1 MVIWDSL
8 YSSIFLFIYFVYQY
22 CINAGVQKKNLF
34 LLLIGANSAMH
45 QSEFLATTC
54 NLLKAREKSSAQ
66 SAIAFGFASLW
77 LKKLAREFYGNQK
90 AQQSQSRNYFGQPL
104 ENFSN
109 SIGFGRT
116 YPNTGELFPG

>member
-22 CINAGVQKKNLF
+22 CINAGVQKKKNLS
-34 LLLIGANSAMH
+34 LLLIGANSAMN

-54 NLLKAREKSSAQ
+54 NLLKAREKSRTQ
-66 SAIAFGFASLW
+66 GAIAFGFASLW

-90 AQQSQSRNYFGQPL
+90 A
-104 ENFSN
+104 
-109 SIGFGRT
+109 
-116 YPNTGELFPG
+116 